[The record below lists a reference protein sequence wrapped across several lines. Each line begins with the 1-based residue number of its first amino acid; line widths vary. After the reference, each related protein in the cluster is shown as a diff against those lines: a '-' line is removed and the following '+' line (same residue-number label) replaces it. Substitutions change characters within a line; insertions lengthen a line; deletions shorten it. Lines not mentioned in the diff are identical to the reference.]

1 MALKK
6 GSILPV
12 NVNPGYLPRT
22 FVESLALS
30 YKALPHLLPIIAN
43 TSAIPNRARTQNG
56 EAFLASDAEWVLL
69 LDSDMMWEP
78 DAIIRL
84 TKTARQT
91 KAKAISGLTFMEQK
105 NRVIPHAYATIPN
118 NQGGKILAPYA
129 VLPTLT
135 EPFQVD
141 AVGGACF
148 LVHRDVYQAVYEMT
162 KGTTRYYWQEDVYNP
177 KSNDQQGEDITFS
190 KRIYAAGFNILYEP
204 RAVFLH
210 TSKETL
216 LGPKEYLDFL
226 ERLNIEH
233 AHLRQLP
240 GDL

>member
-1 MALKK
+1 MKK
-6 GSILPV
+6 GSILPA

-43 TSAIPNRARTQNG
+43 SSAIPNRARTQNG
-56 EAFLASDAEWVLL
+56 TTFLQSEAEWILL

-84 TKTARQT
+84 TQTAKQRKV
-91 KAKAISGLTFMEQK
+91 KAVSGLTFMEQK
-105 NRVIPHAYATIPN
+105 NRVIPHAYATIPDG
-118 NQGGKILAPYA
+118 QGDYILAPYA
-129 VLPTLT
+129 VIPTMD
-135 EPFQVD
+135 EAFPVD

-148 LVHRDVYQAVYEMT
+148 LVHRDIYQDVYEQT

-177 KSNDQQGEDITFS
+177 KSNDQQGEDITFC
-190 KRIYAAGFNILYEP
+190 KRILAAGYEILYEP

-216 LGPKEYLDFL
+216 LGPQEYLDFL

-233 AHLRQLP
+233 AHLR
-240 GDL
+240 